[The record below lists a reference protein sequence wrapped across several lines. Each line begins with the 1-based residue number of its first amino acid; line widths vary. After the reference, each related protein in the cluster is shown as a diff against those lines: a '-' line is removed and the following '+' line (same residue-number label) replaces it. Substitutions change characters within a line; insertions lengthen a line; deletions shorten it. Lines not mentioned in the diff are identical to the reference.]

1 MSPAKRGKR
10 RSTKPRSS
18 GRDAS
23 SPTPPSASSE
33 EGIRLQKLLAD
44 AGVASRRHSE
54 TLISAGRVRVNGR
67 VVTQLGSRA
76 NPFHDHVEVD
86 GKPVGEPAEP
96 CYYMLHK
103 PRGVVTTTQDPR
115 AKKTVLDLVPT
126 DERIFP
132 VGRLD
137 VPSEGLLLLTNHGAL
152 AHVLLHPS
160 FEIKRTYRASIDG
173 AIRSATVR
181 RLEGGV
187 QLEGKMTAPCTIR
200 VLTQERERSVIEL
213 DLIEGR
219 RRQIR
224 LMLDAV
230 GHRVRRLIRTS
241 YGPLE
246 LGRLRY
252 GEARPLKRGEIN
264 ELRELMGS
272 FQELKN
278 L

>member
-1 MSPAKRGKR
+1 MSTAKRGKR
-10 RSTKPRSS
+10 RSTKAKGRARSS
-18 GRDAS
+18 SRDAS
-23 SPTPPSASSE
+23 TPSAD
-33 EGIRLQKLLAD
+33 GVRLQKLLAD

-54 TLISAGRVRVNGR
+54 ELISAGRVRVNGH
-67 VVTQLGSRA
+67 VVTKLGSHA
-76 NPFHDHVEVD
+76 DPFSDHVEVD
-86 GKPVGEPAEP
+86 GRSVGEPAEP
-96 CYYMLHK
+96 CYFMLHK
-103 PRGVVTTTQDPR
+103 PRGVITTTRDPR

-126 DERIFP
+126 NERIFP

-137 VPSEGLLLLTNHGAL
+137 AASEGLLLLTNHGAL

-160 FEIKRTYRASIDG
+160 FEITRTYRASIDG
-173 AIRSATVR
+173 AIRAATVR

-200 VLTQERERSVIEL
+200 VLTQQAERSVIEL

-224 LMLDAV
+224 LMLEAV
-230 GHRVRRLIRTS
+230 GHRVRRLIRTR

-252 GEARPLKRGEIN
+252 GESRPLKRGEIN

-272 FQELKN
+272 FHEH
-278 L
+278 